1 MIALES
7 RTGETVVCAVL
18 LAIAV
23 GTGVASA
30 GMPMGSYN
38 LPGPGVFPLALSVLL
53 GAAAALRIAWLHV
66 RTPAGETGEVRL
78 GHRNIVIVCVALAG
92 VAVGLDRVGFLLTAG
107 VFLVVLYR
115 AFSGATWWRVI
126 VSAAA
131 ALAGF
136 HLFFER
142 FIGITLPMG
151 VLG

>member
-18 LAIAV
+18 LAIAI

-53 GAAAALRIAWLHV
+53 GAGAALRIAWLHV
-66 RTPAGETGEVRL
+66 RPAGEAGEVRL
-78 GHRNIVIVCVALAG
+78 GHRNIVIVCLALAG
-92 VAVGLDRVGFLLTAG
+92 VAVGLDRAGFLITAG

-115 AFSGATWWRVI
+115 AFSGATWWRV
-126 VSAAA
+126 VVAAAA

-142 FIGITLPMG
+142 FIGVTLPMG

>member
-18 LAIAV
+18 LAIAI
-23 GTGVASA
+23 GTGIASA

-53 GAAAALRIAWLHV
+53 GAGAALRIAWLHV
-66 RTPAGETGEVRL
+66 RPSGEAGEVRL
-78 GHRNIVIVCVALAG
+78 GHRNIVIVCLALAG
-92 VAVGLDRVGFLLTAG
+92 VAVGLDRAGFLITAG

-115 AFSGATWWRVI
+115 AFSGATWWRV
-126 VSAAA
+126 VVAAAA

-142 FIGITLPMG
+142 FIGVTLPMG
-151 VLG
+151 MLG

>member
-18 LAIAV
+18 LAIAI
-23 GTGVASA
+23 GTGIASA

-53 GAAAALRIAWLHV
+53 AAGAGLRIAWLQV
-66 RTPAGETGEVRL
+66 RPAEEAGEIRL
-78 GHRNIVIVCVALAG
+78 GHRNIVIVCLALAG
-92 VAVGLDRVGFLLTAG
+92 VAVGLERAGFLLTAG

-115 AFSGATWWRVI
+115 AFSEATWWRVI

>member
-23 GTGVASA
+23 GTGIASA

-53 GAAAALRIAWLHV
+53 GAGAALRIAWLHV
-66 RTPAGETGEVRL
+66 RPAGEAGEIRL
-78 GHRNIVIVCVALAG
+78 GHRNIVIVCLALAG
-92 VAVGLDRVGFLLTAG
+92 VAVGLERAGFLLTAG

-115 AFSGATWWRVI
+115 AFSEAPWWRVL
-126 VSAAA
+126 VSASA

>member
-18 LAIAV
+18 LAIAI

-53 GAAAALRIAWLHV
+53 GAGAALRIVWLHV
-66 RTPAGETGEVRL
+66 RPAGEAGEVRL
-78 GHRNIVIVCVALAG
+78 GHRNIVIVCLALAG
-92 VAVGLDRVGFLLTAG
+92 VAVGLDRAGFLITAG

-126 VSAAA
+126 VAAAA

>member
-18 LAIAV
+18 LAIAI

-53 GAAAALRIAWLHV
+53 GAGAALRIAWLHV
-66 RTPAGETGEVRL
+66 RPAGEAGEVRL
-78 GHRNIVIVCVALAG
+78 GHRNIVIVCLALAG
-92 VAVGLDRVGFLLTAG
+92 VAVGLDRAGFLITAG

-115 AFSGATWWRVI
+115 AFSGATWWRV
-126 VSAAA
+126 VVAAAA

-142 FIGITLPMG
+142 FIGVTLPMG
-151 VLG
+151 MLG

>member
-18 LAIAV
+18 LVIAI
-23 GTGVASA
+23 GTGLTSA

-53 GAAAALRIAWLHV
+53 GAGAALRIAWLHV
-66 RTPAGETGEVRL
+66 RPAGETGAIRL
-78 GHRNIVIVCVALAG
+78 GHRNIVIVCIALAG
-92 VAVGLDRVGFLLTAG
+92 VGVGLERAGFLLTAG

-151 VLG
+151 AFG

>member
-18 LAIAV
+18 LAIAI
-23 GTGVASA
+23 GTGIASA

-66 RTPAGETGEVRL
+66 RPAEESGEIRL

-92 VAVGLDRVGFLLTAG
+92 VAVGLDRAGFLLTAG

-115 AFSGATWWRVI
+115 AFSEATWWRVI

>member
-18 LAIAV
+18 LAIAI
-23 GTGVASA
+23 GTGIASA

-66 RTPAGETGEVRL
+66 RPTRESGEIRL

-92 VAVGLDRVGFLLTAG
+92 VAVGLDRAGFLLTAG

-115 AFSGATWWRVI
+115 AFSEATWWRVI

>member
-1 MIALES
+1 MIALEN
-7 RTGETVVCAVL
+7 RTGETMVCAVL
-18 LAIAV
+18 LAVAI
-23 GTGVASA
+23 GTGIASA

-38 LPGPGVFPLALSVLL
+38 LPGPGVFPLALSALL
-53 GAAAALRIAWLHV
+53 AAGAALRIAWLQV
-66 RTPAGETGEVRL
+66 RPAEEAGEIRL
-78 GHRNIVIVCVALAG
+78 GHRNIVIVCLALAG
-92 VAVGLDRVGFLLTAG
+92 VAFGLERAGFLLTAG

-115 AFSGATWWRVI
+115 TFSGATWWRVI

>member
-1 MIALES
+1 MIALDS

-23 GTGVASA
+23 GTGIASA

-53 GAAAALRIAWLHV
+53 AAGAALRIAWLHV
-66 RTPAGETGEVRL
+66 RPAEEAGAIRL
-78 GHRNIVIVCVALAG
+78 GHRNIVIVCLALAG
-92 VAVGLDRVGFLLTAG
+92 VAVGLERAGFLLTAG

-115 AFSGATWWRVI
+115 AFSEATWWRVI

>member
-1 MIALES
+1 MIALGS
-7 RTGETVVCAVL
+7 RTGETAVCAVL
-18 LAIAV
+18 FAIAV
-23 GTGVASA
+23 GTGLASA

-53 GAAAALRIAWLHV
+53 GAGAMLRIGWLHL
-66 RTPAGETGEVRL
+66 RPAEEAGEIRL
-78 GHRNIVIVCVALAG
+78 GHRNIVIVCLALAG
-92 VAVGLDRVGFLLTAG
+92 VAVALERAGFLLTAG

-115 AFSGATWWRVI
+115 AFSDATWWRVV

-142 FIGITLPMG
+142 FIGVTLPMG
-151 VLG
+151 MLG

>member
-18 LAIAV
+18 LAIAI
-23 GTGVASA
+23 GTGITSA

-53 GAAAALRIAWLHV
+53 AAGAGLRIAWLHV
-66 RTPAGETGEVRL
+66 RPAEEAGEIRL
-78 GHRNIVIVCVALAG
+78 GHRNIVIVCLALAG
-92 VAVGLDRVGFLLTAG
+92 VAVGLERAGFLLTAG

-115 AFSGATWWRVI
+115 AFSEATWWRVI

>member
-1 MIALES
+1 MIALGS

-18 LAIAV
+18 LAIAI

-53 GAAAALRIAWLHV
+53 GAGAALRIAWLHV
-66 RTPAGETGEVRL
+66 RPAGEADEVRL
-78 GHRNIVIVCVALAG
+78 GHRNIVIVCLALAG
-92 VAVGLDRVGFLLTAG
+92 VAVGLDRAGFLITAG

-115 AFSGATWWRVI
+115 AFSGATWWRV
-126 VSAAA
+126 VVAAAA

-151 VLG
+151 GLG

>member
-1 MIALES
+1 MIALEN
-7 RTGETVVCAVL
+7 RTGETMVCAVL
-18 LAIAV
+18 LAVAI
-23 GTGVASA
+23 GTGIASA

-53 GAAAALRIAWLHV
+53 AAGAALRIAWLQV
-66 RTPAGETGEVRL
+66 QPAGEAGAIRL
-78 GHRNIVIVCVALAG
+78 GHRNIVIVCLALAG
-92 VAVGLDRVGFLLTAG
+92 VAVGLERAGFLITAG

>member
-7 RTGETVVCAVL
+7 RTGETGVCAVL
-18 LAIAV
+18 LALAI
-23 GTGVASA
+23 GTGIASA

-53 GAAAALRIAWLHV
+53 AAAAALRIAWLKV
-66 RTPAGETGEVRL
+66 RPAEEAGGIRL
-78 GHRNIVIVCVALAG
+78 GHRNIVIVCLALAG
-92 VAVGLDRVGFLLTAG
+92 VAFGLERAGFLLTAG

-151 VLG
+151 VFG

>member
-1 MIALES
+1 MIVLES
-7 RTGETVVCAVL
+7 RTGEAVVCAAL
-18 LAIAV
+18 LAIAI

-53 GAAAALRIAWLHV
+53 GAGAALRIAWLHV
-66 RTPAGETGEVRL
+66 RPAGESGEVRL
-78 GHRNIVIVCVALAG
+78 GHRNIVIVCLALAG
-92 VAVGLDRVGFLLTAG
+92 VAVGLDRAGFLITAG

-115 AFSGATWWRVI
+115 AFSGATWWRV
-126 VSAAA
+126 VVAAAA

-151 VLG
+151 ALG

>member
-7 RTGETVVCAVL
+7 RIGETVVCAVL
-18 LAIAV
+18 LAIAI
-23 GTGVASA
+23 GTGLASA

-53 GAAAALRIAWLHV
+53 GAGAVLRIAWLHL
-66 RTPAGETGEVRL
+66 RPAEEAGEIRL

-92 VAVGLDRVGFLLTAG
+92 VAVALDRAGFLITAG

-115 AFSGATWWRVI
+115 AFSGATWWRVV

-142 FIGITLPMG
+142 FIGVTLPMG
-151 VLG
+151 MLG

>member
-18 LAIAV
+18 LAIAI
-23 GTGVASA
+23 GTGIASA
-30 GMPMGSYN
+30 RMPMGSYN

-53 GAAAALRIAWLHV
+53 GAGAALRIAWLHV
-66 RTPAGETGEVRL
+66 RPAGEAGEVRL
-78 GHRNIVIVCVALAG
+78 GHRNIVIVCLALAG
-92 VAVGLDRVGFLLTAG
+92 VAVGLDRAGFLITAG

-115 AFSGATWWRVI
+115 AFSGATWWRV
-126 VSAAA
+126 VVAAAA

-142 FIGITLPMG
+142 FIGVTLPMG
-151 VLG
+151 MLG

>member
-18 LAIAV
+18 LAIAM
-23 GTGVASA
+23 GTGIASA

-53 GAAAALRIAWLHV
+53 GAGAAFRIAWLQI
-66 RTPAGETGEVRL
+66 RPTGKSGEIRL

-92 VAVGLDRVGFLLTAG
+92 VAVGLDRAGFLLTAG

-115 AFSGATWWRVI
+115 AFSEATWWRVI